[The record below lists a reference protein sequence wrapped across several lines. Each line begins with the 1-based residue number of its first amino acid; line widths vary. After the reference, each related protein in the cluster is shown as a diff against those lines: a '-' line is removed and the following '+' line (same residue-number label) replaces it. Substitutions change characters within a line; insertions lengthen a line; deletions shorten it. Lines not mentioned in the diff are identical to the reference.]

1 MAKKI
6 TNNYNVN
13 LKGIS
18 ADKLTNLSATQIKQY
33 DRKNLAK
40 IVTKLASAANKRLVR
55 LEKEGY
61 NTPAMRK
68 NHVDKGERFSV
79 KGKNLKQLRSEYIH
93 VSSFLKDNT
102 STVKGYK
109 PFLQTLKNKFNEKG
123 VKIGGGTEKE
133 IQDFIDKETKIYDWL
148 KERNPFIE
156 ESTYKYSVMPKLS
169 EYINQGNLSE
179 SAIKRRMQKYIKKE
193 YKKIQKSRNIDT
205 SQFFDITEDEE

>member
-1 MAKKI
+1 MARIKNK
-6 TNNYNVN
+6 YRVALSGVSVN
-13 LKGIS
+13 QLLNMGATELKGY
-18 ADKLTNLSATQIKQY
+18 DRDNLS
-33 DRKNLAK
+33 R
-40 IVTKLASAANKRLVR
+40 IVTKLNSAANKRLVR

-79 KGKNLKQLRSEYIH
+79 KDKNLKQLRAEYIH

-109 PFLQTLKNKFNEKG
+109 SFLHTLKNKFNEKG

-133 IQDFIDKETKIYDWL
+133 IQDFIDQETKIYDWL

-156 ESTYKYSVMPKLS
+156 ESGYKYEAMLRIS
-169 EYINQGNLSE
+169 EMVEQKNLSE
-179 SAIKRRMQKYIKKE
+179 RAIKRRMNQWVKKV
-193 YKKIQKSRNIDT
+193 YKEEQRKNSIDT
-205 SQFFDITEDEE
+205 SDFIDITEDEE

>member
-13 LKGIS
+13 LKGTS
-18 ADKLTNLSATQIKQY
+18 ADKLTNLSATQVKQY

-40 IVTKLASAANKRLVR
+40 IVTKLSSAANKRLVR

-79 KGKNLKQLRSEYIH
+79 KDKNLKQLRAEYIH

-109 PFLQTLKNKFNEKG
+109 SFLHTLKNKFNEKG

-133 IQDFIDKETKIYDWL
+133 IQDFIDQETKIYDWL

-156 ESTYKYSVMPKLS
+156 ESGYKYEAMLRIS
-169 EYINQGNLSE
+169 EMVEQKNLSE
-179 SAIKRRMQKYIKKE
+179 RAIKRRMNQWVKKV
-193 YKKIQKSRNIDT
+193 YKEEQRKNSIDT
-205 SQFFDITEDEE
+205 SDFIDITEDEE

>member
-1 MAKKI
+1 MARIKNK
-6 TNNYNVN
+6 YRVALSGVSVN
-13 LKGIS
+13 QLLNMGATELKGY
-18 ADKLTNLSATQIKQY
+18 DRDNLS
-33 DRKNLAK
+33 R
-40 IVTKLASAANKRLVR
+40 IVTKLNSAANKRLAR

-79 KGKNLKQLRSEYIH
+79 KDKNLKQLRAEYIH

-109 PFLQTLKNKFNEKG
+109 SFLHTLKNKFNEKG

-133 IQDFIDKETKIYDWL
+133 IQDFIDQETKIYDWL

-156 ESTYKYSVMPKLS
+156 ESGYKYEAMLRIS
-169 EYINQGNLSE
+169 EMVEQKNLSE
-179 SAIKRRMQKYIKKE
+179 RAIKRRMNQWVKKV
-193 YKKIQKSRNIDT
+193 YKEEQRKNSIDT
-205 SQFFDITEDEE
+205 SDFIDITEDEE

>member
-1 MAKKI
+1 MARIKNK
-6 TNNYNVN
+6 YRVALSGVSVN
-13 LKGIS
+13 QLLNMGATELKGY
-18 ADKLTNLSATQIKQY
+18 DRDNLS
-33 DRKNLAK
+33 R
-40 IVTKLASAANKRLVR
+40 IVTKLNSAANKRLTR

-79 KGKNLKQLRSEYIH
+79 KDKNLKQLRAEYIH

-109 PFLQTLKNKFNEKG
+109 SFLHTLKNKFNEKG

-133 IQDFIDKETKIYDWL
+133 IQDFIDQETKIYDWL

-156 ESTYKYSVMPKLS
+156 ESGYKYEAMLRIS
-169 EYINQGNLSE
+169 EMVEQKNLSE
-179 SAIKRRMQKYIKKE
+179 RAIKRRMNQWVKKV
-193 YKKIQKSRNIDT
+193 YKEEQRKNSIDT
-205 SQFFDITEDEE
+205 SDFIDITEDEE

>member
-1 MAKKI
+1 MARIK
-6 TNNYNVN
+6 NNYRVALSGVSVN
-13 LKGIS
+13 QLLNIGATELKGY
-18 ADKLTNLSATQIKQY
+18 DRDNLS
-33 DRKNLAK
+33 R
-40 IVTKLASAANKRLVR
+40 IVTKLNSAANKRLTR

-79 KGKNLKQLRSEYIH
+79 KNKNLKQLRAEYIH

-109 PFLQTLKNKFNEKG
+109 SFLHTLKNKFNEKG

-133 IQDFIDKETKIYDWL
+133 IQDFIDQETKIYDWL

-156 ESTYKYSVMPKLS
+156 ESGYKYEAMLRIS
-169 EYINQGNLSE
+169 EMVEKKNLSE
-179 SAIKRRMQKYIKKE
+179 QAIKRRMNQWAKKV
-193 YKKIQKSRNIDT
+193 YKEEQRKNSIDT
-205 SQFFDITEDEE
+205 SDFIDITEDEE